1 MLSIQ
6 DITASYDETIILDR
20 LSLTVQPHDI
30 VSLIG
35 PSGAGKSTLM
45 NCITSLHPID
55 NGEILLNGQ
64 TISPKAQTIGWIP
77 QHYGLLPWKS
87 VYDNIMMGLTIKK
100 IPLSKTLIEKT
111 TDIIQELG
119 LTDLLQQF
127 PNQLSG
133 GQQQR
138 VSIARSMVMSPDLFL
153 LDEPFSALDAITREK
168 MQHLFLNQWQQH
180 QAPTILITHD
190 VEEAVFLGRRI
201 VLLSG
206 KPGQIIHEFDNPSFE
221 IEPQKKR
228 LTDSFYHVTKRIRE
242 ALD

>member
-6 DITASYDETIILDR
+6 DMTASYDETIILDS

-55 NGEILLNGQ
+55 KGDILLNGQ
-64 TISPKAQTIGWIP
+64 AVSPKTQTIGWIP

-119 LTDLLQQF
+119 LDGLLQQF

-168 MQHLFLNQWQQH
+168 M
-180 QAPTILITHD
+180 
-190 VEEAVFLGRRI
+190 
-201 VLLSG
+201 
-206 KPGQIIHEFDNPSFE
+206 
-221 IEPQKKR
+221 
-228 LTDSFYHVTKRIRE
+228 
-242 ALD
+242 